1 MKQFFK
7 VVQEYLCRFFEWL
20 WNVPYREIA
29 RNVLHF
35 IGDVMHR
42 ALFTVLLPKR
52 YRTLTKQQIYTII
65 FKSDTP
71 AGKKFD
77 IWLLVL
83 IALNII
89 VIMLESMAGAS
100 HGFALAMRIIGWIFT
115 LIFTFEYYL
124 RIYCLKKPHEYI
136 ISFYGIIDLLSI
148 FPAYLSL
155 LLPAASTLSVL
166 RLMRMLRIF
175 RIFKMQKFLDE
186 GRFLMNALRRSAVKV
201 IIFMM
206 FVFIMA
212 IILGATMY
220 GIEGGKN
227 PAISSIPRG
236 VYWAVVTITTVGYG
250 DIAPVTG
257 TGQFISMI
265 VMLLGYSIIAV
276 PTGIVAGETINEYKL
291 RRPRKRF
298 SNDDDDSEEDL
309 FGHPRK
315 HKAKDDT
322 EKSNSTSESAAKQPQ
337 DSSVVASP
345 HLRPSPAP
353 EAAEE
358 PSPEEPSEE
367 DAPSRISRK
376 IDDDPGAKIS
386 SPEDLM

>member
-1 MKQFFK
+1 MKQFLK
-7 VVQEYLCRFFEWL
+7 LIQEYLCRFFEWL
-20 WNVPYREIA
+20 WNIPYRQIA
-29 RNVLHF
+29 RDVLLF

-100 HGFALAMRIIGWIFT
+100 HGFSIAMRIIGWIFT

-124 RIYCLKKPHEYI
+124 RIYCLKKPREYVF
-136 ISFYGIIDLLSI
+136 SFYGIIDFLSI
-148 FPAYLSL
+148 FPSYLSL

-186 GRFLMNALRRSAVKV
+186 GRFLMNALKRSAVKV

-212 IILGATMY
+212 VILGATMY

-236 VYWAVVTITTVGYG
+236 VYWAVVTLTTVGYG

-276 PTGIVAGETINEYKL
+276 PTGIVAGETIAEHKL

-298 SNDDDDSEEDL
+298 SNDDEPEEDL
-309 FGHPRK
+309 FGRPRE
-315 HKAKDDT
+315 HKRVDN
-322 EKSNSTSESAAKQPQ
+322 SNDETSAN
-337 DSSVVASP
+337 
-345 HLRPSPAP
+345 AP
-353 EAAEE
+353 EQSQSSSSEAPVKLHSEDASEAEDATTDN
-358 PSPEEPSEE
+358 SPSEE
-367 DAPSRISRK
+367 EPHPYTPHK
-376 IDDDPGAKIS
+376 IDDDPGARIS

>member
-1 MKQFFK
+1 MKQFLK
-7 VVQEYLCRFFEWL
+7 LIQEYLCRFFEWL
-20 WNVPYREIA
+20 WNIPYRQIT
-29 RNVLHF
+29 RDVLNF

-100 HGFALAMRIIGWIFT
+100 HGFSIAMRIIGWIFT

-124 RIYCLKKPHEYI
+124 RIYCLKKPREYVF
-136 ISFYGIIDLLSI
+136 SFYGIIDFLSI
-148 FPAYLSL
+148 FPSYLSL

-186 GRFLMNALRRSAVKV
+186 GRFLMNALKRSAVKV
-201 IIFMM
+201 MIFMM

-212 IILGATMY
+212 VILGATMY
-220 GIEGGKN
+220 GIEGSKN

-236 VYWAVVTITTVGYG
+236 VYWAVVTLTTVGYG

-276 PTGIVAGETINEYKL
+276 PTGIVAGETIAEHKL

-298 SNDDDDSEEDL
+298 SNDDEPEEDL
-309 FGHPRK
+309 FGRPRE
-315 HKAKDDT
+315 HKK
-322 EKSNSTSESAAKQPQ
+322 KGNSNDETSAN
-337 DSSVVASP
+337 
-345 HLRPSPAP
+345 AP
-353 EAAEE
+353 EQSQRSSSEAPVKPHSEDASEAEDATTDNSPSKEE
-358 PSPEEPSEE
+358 PHPYTPH
-367 DAPSRISRK
+367 K
-376 IDDDPGAKIS
+376 IDDDPGARIS

>member
-1 MKQFFK
+1 MKQFLK
-7 VVQEYLCRFFEWL
+7 LIQEYLCRFFEWL
-20 WNVPYREIA
+20 WNIPYRQIA
-29 RNVLHF
+29 RDVLLF

-100 HGFALAMRIIGWIFT
+100 HGFSIAMRIIGWIFT

-124 RIYCLKKPHEYI
+124 RIYCLKKPREYVF
-136 ISFYGIIDLLSI
+136 SFYGIIDFLSI
-148 FPAYLSL
+148 FPSYLSL

-186 GRFLMNALRRSAVKV
+186 GRFLMNALKRSAVKV
-201 IIFMM
+201 MIFMM

-212 IILGATMY
+212 VILGATMY

-236 VYWAVVTITTVGYG
+236 VYWAVVTLTTVGYG

-276 PTGIVAGETINEYKL
+276 PTGIVAGETIAEHKL

-298 SNDDDDSEEDL
+298 SNDDEPEEDL
-309 FGHPRK
+309 FGRPRE
-315 HKAKDDT
+315 HKK
-322 EKSNSTSESAAKQPQ
+322 KGNSNDETSAN
-337 DSSVVASP
+337 
-345 HLRPSPAP
+345 AP
-353 EAAEE
+353 EQSQSSSSEAPVKLHSEDASEAEDATTDN
-358 PSPEEPSEE
+358 SPSEE
-367 DAPSRISRK
+367 EPHPYTPHK
-376 IDDDPGAKIS
+376 IDDDPGARIS